1 MAVTDPAMRL
11 ADASLHIVG
20 KVPANLSDRERAD
33 LVMLTAW
40 ACHLVARYLGDS
52 PAPEAI
58 CKAAALRLAYY
69 DWHARLSRRPA
80 DGGQL
85 DQPVKR
91 DLSLNPLRASGAMA
105 LLSPWLRRRAS

>member
-1 MAVTDPAMRL
+1 MALTDPAMRL

-20 KVPANLSDRERAD
+20 KIPGNLSDRERSD
-33 LVMLTAW
+33 LVDLTDW
-40 ACHLVARYLGDS
+40 ACHMVAQYLGDS
-52 PAPEAI
+52 PAPDSI
-58 CKAAALRLAYY
+58 RKAAALRLSYY
-69 DWHARLSRRPA
+69 DFHSRLSRRPA

-105 LLSPWLRRRAS
+105 LLSPWKVRRAC

>member
-1 MAVTDPAMRL
+1 MALTDPAMRL

-20 KVPANLSDRERAD
+20 KTPRNLSDRERAD
-33 LVMLTAW
+33 LSDLTEW
-40 ACHLVARYLGDS
+40 SYYMVAQYLGDS
-52 PAPEAI
+52 PAPEPI
-58 CKAAALRLAYY
+58 RKAAALRLAYY
-69 DWHARLSRRPA
+69 DFHSRLSRRPA